1 VRAGNS
7 APQLLQEQIDKAEQ
21 AKQVTRKHLNS
32 IATVLARVNSVLTGR
47 RIKVNIV
54 EQPEYK
60 APAWS
65 STSEMWLNLSEIK
78 FDLSAHSI
86 LSLQGLSFHELS
98 HLLYTPRNGHAL
110 PIWIREQDNAQALW
124 ESFNCLEDMRI
135 ETLLTGYLPT
145 VENWLTAT
153 IVDYLLGND
162 EAVTTAFPL
171 VYGRQYLPVELRQL
185 AVDKYKVPSDIKAL
199 ATIIDEYRLLIFASN
214 DDTERAKELIVAFNN
229 LLDNLPKQPQSPQD
243 GGNGNGEGTTV
254 TIRIHSPNGHGNRPV
269 EGVESS
275 SVRPAKTAQQKR
287 DQQTAIANQKK
298 NVVLDVVIQDKSDE
312 TSKDNSDSDSKPIN
326 AGGCGGATQPK
337 SKDNSFDQDEKTS
350 DDEFA
355 DEFEDF
361 DDELSDEVDD
371 SDGNGGNSAG
381 NAQGVTGSN
390 QQVTDVLNDVM
401 NDIVEQLSKEINRI
415 AKQAGVEVEL
425 TGGNAKTPD
434 KARYSNVPASPELVL
449 SARAFARELERL
461 RADHDPAWLKQTDN
475 GKINA
480 TRYLMGND
488 LDTCFDEWQEGRDDV
503 TAIEAVILL
512 DRSSSMAGHNAK
524 EAYKSMWAIKK
535 ALESVEATT
544 TVVLFDSSTTLL
556 YDKNEKAGTT
566 IRDSGANGGTNPKDS
581 ILYAKKVLA
590 ESDKP
595 IKLLCMITDGAWDSE
610 AGEQAVTEMKNAG
623 VLTCQ
628 ALLYEGRNLSADYL
642 NGVRHSFE
650 LVTQLQ
656 SAKDI
661 TTLGKSLV
669 RLAISRN
676 LVKQ

>member
-1 VRAGNS
+1 MRAGNS
-7 APQLLQEQIDKAEQ
+7 EPQLLAEQ
-21 AKQVTRKHLNS
+21 VEQAEKAKQVTRKHLNS
-32 IATVLARVNSVLTGR
+32 ISTVLARVNSVLTGR

-54 EQPEYK
+54 EQPSYK

-98 HLLYTPRNGHAL
+98 HLLYTVRNGHAL
-110 PIWIREQDNAQALW
+110 PVWIREQDNAQELW
-124 ESFNCLEDMRI
+124 ESYNCLEDMRI

-185 AVDKYKVPSDIKAL
+185 AVDNYKQPNDIKAL
-199 ATIIDEYRLLIFASN
+199 ASIIDEYRLLIFASN

-229 LLDNLPKQPQSPQD
+229 LLDNLPKQPND
-243 GGNGNGEGTTV
+243 NGNGDGAGEGCSI
-254 TIRIHSPNGHGNRPV
+254 TIRVHSPNGHGNRPV

-275 SVRPAKTAQQKR
+275 SVRPAKTSQQKR
-287 DQQTAIANQKK
+287 DQQNAIANQKQ
-298 NVVLDVVIQDKSDE
+298 NVVLDVVVKEKPAE
-312 TSKDNSDSDSKPIN
+312 TSKDDTNKSDEGTGNSNKKSE
-326 AGGCGGATQPK
+326 CGNVVQ
-337 SKDNSFDQDEKTS
+337 NEKTDNDYDNF
-350 DDEFA
+350 DDDLETEFN
-355 DEFEDF
+355 DF
-361 DDELSDEVDD
+361 DGEMSDEIDD
-371 SDGNGGNSAG
+371 TSSTTGGGKFNS
-381 NAQGVTGSN
+381 NEQGVTGAN
-390 QQVTDVLNDVM
+390 QEITDVLNDVM
-401 NDIVEQLSKEINRI
+401 KDIVDELSKEINRI
-415 AKQAGVEVEL
+415 AKQAGLDLEL
-425 TGGNAKTPD
+425 DGGNAKTPD
-434 KARYSNVPASPELVL
+434 KANYSNDPAPADLVL
-449 SARAFARELERL
+449 SSRAFARELERL

-480 TRYLMGND
+480 VRYLSGND
-488 LDTCFDEWQEGRDDV
+488 LDTCFDEWQSGRDDV

-512 DRSSSMAGHNAK
+512 DRSSSMQGRNAN

-544 TVVLFDSSTTLL
+544 TVVLFDSRTTLL
-556 YDKNEKAGTT
+556 YDKNDKAGTT
-566 IRDSGANGGTNPKDS
+566 IRNAGANGGTDPRDS

-628 ALLYEGRNLSADYL
+628 ALLHEGRNLSADYL
-642 NGVRHSFE
+642 NQVRHSFE

-669 RLAISRN
+669 RLAIQRN
-676 LVKQ
+676 LVK